1 MIGVVS
7 GIQKK
12 PLCLLVFAPLNAG
25 PVIQHCPF
33 ALVVGAE
40 DFPLGQHAVL
50 VAHIVV
56 GAADIIALGLDGLIK
71 GKDDVHGQRLAS
83 RGAELGAGILV
94 GQLVDPLGGIVLVR
108 LNRGNFDRI
117 SLCIVFKFTLECCD
131 RRLPLGGD
139 ARRGAFRAQRQL
151 IARFKR
157 AGKL

>member
-1 MIGVVS
+1 MIGVAS

-25 PVIQHCPF
+25 PVIQLFPG
-33 ALVVGAE
+33 ALVGGAE
-40 DFPLGQHAVL
+40 DFPLGQHAAL

-56 GAADIIALGLDGLIK
+56 GAADIIALGRDGRIK

-94 GQLVDPLGGIVLVR
+94 GQLVDPLGIVLVR

-139 ARRGAFRAQRQL
+139 ARRGAFRAQRQP